1 MRRIIFAFALAIF
14 ITGCGGFKGISID
27 SGDFEDESL
36 SAKAVSVFQRVASE
50 KTWSDSFAKAE
61 RGGFRIS
68 LQSDPSIPEEAFE
81 IVRPSGSE
89 TLMYSC

>member
-50 KTWSDSFAKAE
+50 KTGSDSFAKVQDNGNNRHEDLYNAIF
-61 RGGFRIS
+61 G
-68 LQSDPSIPEEAFE
+68 SDKE
-81 IVRPSGSE
+81 
-89 TLMYSC
+89 